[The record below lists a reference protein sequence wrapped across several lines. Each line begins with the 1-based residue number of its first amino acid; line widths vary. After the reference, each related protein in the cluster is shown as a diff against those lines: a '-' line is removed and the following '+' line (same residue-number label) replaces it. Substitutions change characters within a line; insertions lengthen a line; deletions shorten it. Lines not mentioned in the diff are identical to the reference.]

1 MSEPLTALAV
11 FAAIFAVAAVRNV
24 PVGIV
29 MLAAAFGVGALL
41 AGMTLEAVL
50 AGFPVGTMMILAGVT
65 YFFGIARANGT
76 IDRII
81 DAVLARIGSNV
92 VVLPFAFFGLTA
104 SISAMGAPVGV
115 FVTAPIGMPLARN
128 HGIDPMLMGIAIAAG
143 GATGAFA
150 PTGLYGIITYGTTQD
165 AGIAL
170 GPLTLFAVAAGANLG
185 MVLVA
190 FLAFGGRALL
200 ARRASGAAA
209 AADGFGAG
217 GVAASAASASAPP
230 ASAAVPGSA
239 PASLPL
245 ARNQIVTI
253 GFIVALLAT
262 LVASSVLGLDL
273 DVGVLCFAFGA
284 ALAFVDPPAGRA
296 GVMKIDWG
304 TVVLICG
311 IITYVA
317 VLRTTGAVDLL
328 NETAN
333 SVEPPVL
340 TALALCVVAG
350 AVSAF
355 ASTTGTLAALVT
367 FAVPLAATGAVPAV
381 PFICALAVCACLVDI
396 TPFSPNGATLVAT
409 SDEAQRPRMTSLL
422 ARWGLAM
429 IVLGPLVLGG
439 GLLLLG

>member
-41 AGMTLEAVL
+41 ADMTLDAVL
-50 AGFPVGTMMILAGVT
+50 EGFPVGTMVILAGVT

-115 FVTAPIGMPLARN
+115 FVMAPIGMPLARN
-128 HGIDPMLMGIAIAAG
+128 HGIDPMLMGMAIAAG

-170 GPLTLFAVAAGANLG
+170 GPLTLFAVAAGANLA
-185 MVLVA
+185 MVLAA
-190 FLAFGGRALL
+190 FLAFGGRTLL
-200 ARRASGAAA
+200 ARRKGPSGAATA
-209 AADGFGAG
+209 ANDASA
-217 GVAASAASASAPP
+217 VAARA
-230 ASAAVPGSA
+230 
-239 PASLPL
+239 PL
-245 ARNQIVTI
+245 APLERNQIVTVA
-253 GFIVALLAT
+253 FIVALLAT
-262 LVASSVLGLDL
+262 LVVSSILGLDL
-273 DVGVLCFAFGA
+273 DVGVLCFTFGA

-296 GVMKIDWG
+296 GVAKIDWG

-333 SVEPPVL
+333 AVEPPVL

-350 AVSAF
+350 LVSAF

-367 FAVPLAATGAVPAV
+367 FAVPLAASGAVPAV
-381 PFICALAVCACLVDI
+381 AFICALAVCACLVDI
-396 TPFSPNGATLVAT
+396 CPFSPNGATLVAT
-409 SDEAQRPRMTSLL
+409 ADEAQRPRMTSLL
-422 ARWGLAM
+422 ARWGLSM
-429 IVLGPLVLGG
+429 IVLGPLALGG

>member
-41 AGMTLEAVL
+41 ADMTLAAVL
-50 AGFPVGTMMILAGVT
+50 EGFPVGTMVILAGVT

-92 VVLPFAFFGLTA
+92 VMLPFAFFGLTA

-115 FVTAPIGMPLARN
+115 FVMAPIGMPLARN

-170 GPLTLFAVAAGANLG
+170 GPLTLFAVAAGANLA
-185 MVLVA
+185 MVLAA
-190 FLAFGGRALL
+190 FLAFGGRTLL
-200 ARRASGAAA
+200 ARRREHPAVAATAANDAS
-209 AADGFGAG
+209 
-217 GVAASAASASAPP
+217 GVAARAP
-230 ASAAVPGSA
+230 
-239 PASLPL
+239 LE
-245 ARNQIVTI
+245 RNQIVTVA
-253 GFIVALLAT
+253 FIVALLAT
-262 LVASSVLGLDL
+262 LVVSSILGADL
-273 DVGVLCFAFGA
+273 DVGVLCFTFGA

-296 GVMKIDWG
+296 GVAKIDWG

-333 SVEPPVL
+333 AVEPPVL

-350 AVSAF
+350 LVSAF

-367 FAVPLAATGAVPAV
+367 FAVPLAASGAVPAV
-381 PFICALAVCACLVDI
+381 AFICALAVCACLVDI
-396 TPFSPNGATLVAT
+396 CPFSPNGATLVAT
-409 SDEAQRPRMTSLL
+409 ADEAQRPRMTSLL
-422 ARWGLAM
+422 ARWGLSM
-429 IVLGPLVLGG
+429 IVFGPLVLGG